1 MAILV
6 TGGAGFIGS
15 NFTEMVAPHE
25 TIVVLDKLTYA
36 GNRTNLEGIPHQFY
50 HGDINDT
57 QLVIS
62 ILQRHD
68 VRGIINFA
76 AETHVDNSITCATPF
91 IRTNIDGTASLLEAT
106 LWHKKNNRPI
116 RFHQI
121 STDEVYGSL
130 GPEDAPFTE
139 KTPYNPQSPYSA
151 SKAAADHLVRAY
163 GNTYK
168 LDYVITNCSNNFG
181 PRQHSE
187 KLIPKIILNALRDIP
202 IPMYGEGVNI
212 RDWIYVKDHC
222 QAIFKIFNYS
232 PPGETYNIG
241 TRNEMTNMYLMEMI
255 LDLMDK
261 PYSLI
266 TKVEDRPGHDFRYA
280 IDATKLNQNFPIR
293 RAHLYYDLVY
303 TIDWYTK
310 NYHNATKPA

>member
-1 MAILV
+1 MTILV

-25 TIVVLDKLTYA
+25 TVVVLDKLTYA
-36 GNRTNLEGIPHQFY
+36 GNKTNLKDIPHVFY

-62 ILQRHD
+62 ILQRHLC
-68 VRGIINFA
+68 RGIINFA
-76 AETHVDNSITCATPF
+76 AETHVDNSITNATPF

-106 LWHKKNNRPI
+106 LWHKNNNNRAI

-130 GPEDAPFTE
+130 GFKEPAFTE
-139 KTPYNPQSPYSA
+139 QTPYNPQSPYAA
-151 SKAAADHLVRAY
+151 SKAAADHLVRSY

-181 PRQHSE
+181 PKQHPE
-187 KLIPKIILNALRDIP
+187 KLIPKTILNAMKDLP
-202 IPMYGEGVNI
+202 IPMYGQGINV

-232 PPGETYNIG
+232 PPYHSYNIG
-241 TRNEMTNMYLMEMI
+241 TRNEMNNKTVIELI
-255 LDLMDK
+255 LDIMEK
-261 PYSLI
+261 PHSLI
-266 TKVEDRPGHDFRYA
+266 TSVEDRPGHDLRYA
-280 IDATKLNQNFPIR
+280 IDATKLEQNFPIR
-293 RAHLYYDLVY
+293 RAHLYDDLVY
-303 TIDWYTK
+303 TIDWYKK
-310 NYHNATKPA
+310 NYHAGNY